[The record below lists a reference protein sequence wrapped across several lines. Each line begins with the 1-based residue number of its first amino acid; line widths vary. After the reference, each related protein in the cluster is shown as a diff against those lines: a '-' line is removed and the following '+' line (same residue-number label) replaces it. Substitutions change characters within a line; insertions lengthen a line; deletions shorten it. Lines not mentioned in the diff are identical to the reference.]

1 MTPSDRTARLLT
13 RKLLLVAILALAAT
27 FAAGALP
34 GRAVASAPVALP
46 SAAEEEW
53 EEEPGEWEVEEDEEE
68 WEVGE
73 EVEVGGDG
81 GWEVV
86 GEERHGEAPESCA
99 LSRVSALVIASE
111 RKDAVQ
117 LVVDYTL
124 KKATRVDIEY
134 WLKGSRGALQ
144 LKPLRRRMSR
154 HGSLHGVERL
164 SPREMSKVRA
174 ARAFVV
180 DLDMAAAPS
189 SSSCERQ
196 RTRHLTARQGRRDR
210 TVWSEPGR

>member
-1 MTPSDRTARLLT
+1 M
-13 RKLLLVAILALAAT
+13 AILAPAAMLVLGVAPSR
-27 FAAGALP
+27 AA
-34 GRAVASAPVALP
+34 ASTPVAPP
-46 SAAEEEW
+46 SAVEEEW
-53 EEEPGEWEVEEDEEE
+53 EEEAGEWEIEEGEEEE

-81 GWEVV
+81 GWEVA
-86 GEERHGEAPESCA
+86 GEERHGEAPESCS
-99 LSRVSALVIASE
+99 LSQVSALVIASE

-117 LVVDYTL
+117 LLVDYTL
-124 KKATRVDIEY
+124 KKATKVNIEY

-154 HGSLHGVERL
+154 RGSLYGVERL
-164 SPREMSKVRA
+164 TPREMSKVRA

-180 DLDMAAAPS
+180 DLDMAATPS
-189 SSSCERQ
+189 SSSCERH
-196 RTRHLTARQGRRDR
+196 RTRHLTARRELRDR